1 MVAENNMSYK
11 CLDDDIYRQ
20 FISFI
25 IESINKRF
33 GYYDCSVIE
42 DYEDG
47 MPDNHPDKVYYTC
60 TCICSYS
67 YERDV
72 YPIYKSELDSYFKEF
87 TGLHRQLR
95 IDKLFKDE
103 GTI

>member
-1 MVAENNMSYK
+1 MSYK
-11 CLDDDIYRQ
+11 WLDDDIYRQ

-33 GYYDCSVIE
+33 GYYDSIYIE
-42 DYEDG
+42 DYEDD
-47 MPDNHPDKVYYTC
+47 MSDNHPDKVYYTC
-60 TCICSYS
+60 TCLYGC
-67 YERDV
+67 ERDV

-95 IDKLFKDE
+95 IDKLFEDD
-103 GTI
+103 